1 MFIVLIPKKL
11 NASKVNDYRPIS
23 LMNAAV
29 KLLSK
34 VQLLSKVLARRLNNI
49 MNGLVSECQFA
60 FIKGRQM
67 SDCILL
73 TTEVYAALK
82 SKKST

>member
-29 KLLSK
+29 K
-34 VQLLSKVLARRLNNI
+34 LLSKVLARRLNNI